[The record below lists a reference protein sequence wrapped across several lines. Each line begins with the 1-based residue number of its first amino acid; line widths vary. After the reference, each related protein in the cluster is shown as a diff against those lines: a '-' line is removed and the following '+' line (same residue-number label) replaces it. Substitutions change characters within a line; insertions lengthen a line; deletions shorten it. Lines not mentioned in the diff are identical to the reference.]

1 MYNLDMDPV
10 DEEQM
15 IAWCREGNLA
25 GYRLVYDRYSG
36 PLLRVAMRTLGR
48 LQDAEDAVQETFLRL
63 FRGIGGFRSGA
74 RFSTY
79 LFQILHN
86 TCIDLMRKRKPW
98 AGGLADSPNVDSLSV
113 PASQELSH
121 EFAQAVGRLPEQ
133 MRASFLLFA
142 VEEFS
147 QEETAEILAISV
159 GAVKTQVHR
168 ARKKLRAWLASQS
181 GGETS

>member
-1 MYNLDMDPV
+1 MYNLDMDPI

-15 IAWCREGNLA
+15 IAWCRQGNLA
-25 GYRLVYDRYSG
+25 GYRLVYERYGG
-36 PLLRVAMRTLGR
+36 PLLRMAIRTLGR
-48 LQDAEDAVQETFLRL
+48 REDAEDAVQETFLRL

-74 RFSTY
+74 RFSSY

-86 TCIDLMRKRKPW
+86 TCMDVIRKRNPG
-98 AGGLADSPNVDSLSV
+98 AGGFADNPAVARLSV
-113 PASQELSH
+113 PASQEFSH
-121 EFAQAVGRLPEQ
+121 EFAQAVGRLPQQ

-159 GAVKTQVHR
+159 GAVKTHVHR
-168 ARKKLRAWLASQS
+168 ARKRLRAWLASQAE
-181 GGETS
+181 GETS

>member
-15 IAWCREGNLA
+15 IAWCRQGNLA
-25 GYRLVYDRYSG
+25 GYRLVYKRYSG
-36 PLLRVAMRTLGR
+36 PLLRMAMRTLGR

-63 FRGIGGFRSGA
+63 FRGIGGFRSGS

-86 TCIDLMRKRKPW
+86 TCIDAIRRRRPA
-98 AGGLADSPNVDSLSV
+98 AGGLADSSAVESLSV
-113 PASQELSH
+113 PASQEQSH

-159 GAVKTQVHR
+159 GTVKTQVHR
-168 ARKKLRAWLASQS
+168 ARKRLRAWLASHS
-181 GGETS
+181 EGETS

>member
-1 MYNLDMDPV
+1 MDDV

-15 IAWCREGNLA
+15 IAMCRRGDLA

-36 PLLRVAMRTLGR
+36 PLLRVALRTLGR
-48 LQDAEDAVQETFLRL
+48 AQDAEDAVQETFLKL
-63 FRGIGGFRSGA
+63 FRGIAGFRSGA

-86 TCIDLMRKRKPW
+86 ACIDALRRRKPPELD
-98 AGGLADSPNVDSLSV
+98 LADRPAVEALSI
-113 PASQELSH
+113 PESH
-121 EFAQAVGRLPEQ
+121 ELGHTLAEAVSRLPEQ

-147 QEETAEILAISV
+147 QEEAAEILGISA
-159 GAVKTQVHR
+159 GAVKTHVHR
-168 ARKKLRAWLASQS
+168 ARKKLRAWLAASPE
-181 GGETS
+181 GETS